1 MIVQTENDKLVRD
14 TGSRALFSKREDLMK
29 FREKR
34 QKEQKIET
42 MEDRINSLESKMDR
56 ILALLESK

>member
-14 TGSRALFSKREDLMK
+14 TGSRALFSKREDLLK

>member
-14 TGSRALFSKREDLMK
+14 TGSRALFSKREDLLK

-42 MEDRINSLESKMDR
+42 MEERINSLESKMDR
-56 ILALLESK
+56 ILSLLESK

>member
-14 TGSRALFSKREDLMK
+14 TGSRALFSKREDLLK

-42 MEDRINSLESKMDR
+42 MEERINSLESKMDR